1 MGNPFYIPQQQ
12 EPKRDHLAAI
22 LAALKLGTDIYGTW
36 QQGDIAE
43 KKLEATTAAAA
54 QQQAWEQ
61 QKHAETLA
69 SHALDREQRAATAN
83 ASLPYHQQSYG
94 FGDHMKLALKA
105 KDVGDDANIL
115 NFSKQLAA
123 DKTITKMDAWKMF
136 RENDQLR
143 ESAIESL
150 TKKVQSASEK
160 GAKEGVNYL
169 ETKEGQAD
177 YQRLQA
183 LSDPEA
189 WKQIVDAN
197 FSETASSYQQAQA
210 KAKKDAS
217 FAPVN
222 VEGVGLVDPNTRA
235 VLVPG
240 KAKPTEASLYAD
252 AAKGDPTAQAAV
264 AAIQAGKI
272 KVAREGRAPSTAA
285 TWSKPMQDEG
295 GEYQINTHGKKEYTV
310 KEKAEA
316 KPTPKIIADAEAK
329 ISANLDNEAASSY
342 ADMVNQ
348 HSKNPYAWVYQGNEN
363 SRYIGDRKVWNAG
376 KWTKVKLPVMDG
388 KQATSNEV
396 WFTAEKNGVTYED
409 VLRKIKALK

>member
-12 EPKRDHLAAI
+12 EPKRDNLAAI

-222 VEGVGLVDPNTRA
+222 VEGVGLVDPNNRE
-235 VLVPG
+235 VLVQSKPKPKDSIVTAGRGVFQIGDDG
-240 KAKPTEASLYAD
+240 KPKLVATAPQTE
-252 AAKGDPTAQAAV
+252 
-264 AAIQAGKI
+264 
-272 KVAREGRAPSTAA
+272 STAA
-285 TWSKPMQDEG
+285 TWSAPTYDKDGNQIQISSK
-295 GEYQINTHGKKEYTV
+295 GEV
-310 KEKAEA
+310 KVISKTKSESLTEKRQTD
-316 KPTPKIIADAEAK
+316 KMVADAELKVLSNRSNDA
-329 ISANLDNEAASSY
+329 AASEV
-342 ADMVNQ
+342 DIVNQ
-348 HSKNPYAWVYQGNEN
+348 YGKKPYAWQW
-363 SRYIGDRKVWNAG
+363 KPG
-376 KWTKVKLPVMDG
+376 KLYGGTWEKIKLPVMG
-388 KQATSNEV
+388 GRQVTANEV
-396 WFTAEKNGVTYED
+396 YYTAQKNGTTYEE
-409 VLRKIKALK
+409 VLRKIGAIK

>member
-105 KDVGDDANIL
+105 KDLGDDANIL
-115 NFSKQLAA
+115 NFSKQLTA

-222 VEGVGLVDPNTRA
+222 VEGVGLVDPNNRE
-235 VLVPG
+235 VLVQSKP
-240 KAKPTEASLYAD
+240 KPTEASLYRD
-252 AAKGDPTAQAAV
+252 AAAGVPTAQAAL
-264 AAIQAGKI
+264 QAMQSGKI
-272 KVAREGRAPSTAA
+272 KVARESRPPS
-285 TWSKPMQDEG
+285 E
-295 GEYQINTHGKKEYTV
+295 
-310 KEKAEA
+310 
-316 KPTPKIIADAEAK
+316 
-329 ISANLDNEAASSY
+329 
-342 ADMVNQ
+342 
-348 HSKNPYAWVYQGNEN
+348 
-363 SRYIGDRKVWNAG
+363 AG
-376 KWTKVKLPVMDG
+376 KPKRVPYRDTQTGAINYYDVNNPQDR
-388 KQATSNEV
+388 ATLQKFGTQLAPILENP
-396 WFTAEKNGVTYED
+396 ED
-409 VLRKIKALK
+409 VLIRQALSKKAPQAQPAAATYKTPEEVKAAMERKEITPEAATDILKKKFGFQ

>member
-69 SHALDREQRAATAN
+69 SHALDREQRAAIAN
-83 ASLPYHQQSYG
+83 AGLPYHQQSYG

-136 RENDQLR
+136 RENDELR
-143 ESAIESL
+143 QSAIESL

-183 LSDPEA
+183 LSDPEI

-222 VEGVGLVDPNTRA
+222 VEGVGLVDPNNRE
-235 VLVPG
+235 VLV
-240 KAKPTEASLYAD
+240 
-252 AAKGDPTAQAAV
+252 
-264 AAIQAGKI
+264 
-272 KVAREGRAPSTAA
+272 
-285 TWSKPMQDEG
+285 
-295 GEYQINTHGKKEYTV
+295 
-310 KEKAEA
+310 
-316 KPTPKIIADAEAK
+316 
-329 ISANLDNEAASSY
+329 
-342 ADMVNQ
+342 
-348 HSKNPYAWVYQGNEN
+348 
-363 SRYIGDRKVWNAG
+363 
-376 KWTKVKLPVMDG
+376 
-388 KQATSNEV
+388 
-396 WFTAEKNGVTYED
+396 
-409 VLRKIKALK
+409 

>member
-54 QQQAWEQ
+54 QQQAWEER
-61 QKHAETLA
+61 KHADTMATHEA
-69 SHALDREQRAATAN
+69 DREQRAAIAN
-83 ASLPYHQQSYG
+83 AGLPYHQQSYG

-150 TKKVQSASEK
+150 TKKVQSATEK
-160 GAKEGVNYL
+160 AAKEGVNYL

-183 LSDPEA
+183 LSDPEL

-197 FSETASSYQQAQA
+197 FSETATSYNNAQA

-222 VEGVGLVDPNTRA
+222 VEGVGLVDPNTRET
-235 VLVPG
+235 LVQ
-240 KAKPTEASLYAD
+240 AKPKPKDSIV
-252 AAKGDPTAQAAV
+252 TAGRGVYQIGPDGQPRLVATAPQA
-264 AAIQAGKI
+264 
-272 KVAREGRAPSTAA
+272 ESTAA
-285 TWSKPMQDEG
+285 TWNAPKQDEG
-295 GEYQINTHGKKEYTV
+295 GEYQISSKGEKQYTR
-310 KEKAEA
+310 KDKADA
-316 KPTPKIIADAEAK
+316 KPTPKTIADAEAK
-329 ISANLDNEAASSY
+329 ISANIDNEAASSY
-342 ADMVNQ
+342 ADIVNQ
-348 HSKNPYAWVYQGNEN
+348 HSKKPYAWVYQGNEN
-363 SRYIGDRKVWNAG
+363 SRYIGGKKVWNAG
-376 KWTKVKLPVMDG
+376 KWAKVKLPNMAGRQVTAD
-388 KQATSNEV
+388 EV
-396 WFTAEKNGVTYED
+396 YYTAEKNGTTYED
-409 VLRKIKALK
+409 VLRKIGAIK